1 MQVAQKWYSPKWTV
15 KAWENFALKWMSTLS
30 WFNWNLLILAS
41 NISLVLGN
49 TNATREGLTSAR
61 EVVMSCDVQF
71 FWLHPRSKH
80 YLKHECL
87 LRSEVSSFFLPLF
100 PTMTYSR
107 RRTLMFTT
115 RTSNYLKSSPL
126 MFASRGS
133 IVPHARFWSNRYW
146 HTKTPPWETSVWRL
160 WLLDAW
166 VWMSIFVTVSGW
178 IRAPGVHIITCSS
191 TQQAPDGGGVWFWK
205 SQLQHF
211 RNLCPSRIVVSSLCL
226 GFIWWLEVG
235 FPNVQ
240 GSARSRTGHKYTTF
254 KSKMYIYIYTQKFKR
269 L

>member
-15 KAWENFALKWMSTLS
+15 KAWEKFALKWMSTLR
-30 WFNWNLLILAS
+30 WFNRNLLILAS

-49 TNATREGLTSAR
+49 TNTTPEGLTSTR
-61 EVVMSCDVQF
+61 EVVMSWVMWCPVF
-71 FWLHPRSKH
+71 LGLHPRSKH
-80 YLKHECL
+80 YLKHKCL
-87 LRSEVSSFFLPLF
+87 LRAEFSSFLPTAC

-146 HTKTPPWETSVWRL
+146 HTKTPPWETSVRRL

-166 VWMSIFVTVSGW
+166 VWMSTFVTVSGW
-178 IRAPGVHIITCSS
+178 IPAPGVHIITCS
-191 TQQAPDGGGVWFWK
+191 TQQAP
-205 SQLQHF
+205 
-211 RNLCPSRIVVSSLCL
+211 VVAVFDSES
-226 GFIWWLEVG
+226 F
-235 FPNVQ
+235 N
-240 GSARSRTGHKYTTF
+240 
-254 KSKMYIYIYTQKFKR
+254 
-269 L
+269 